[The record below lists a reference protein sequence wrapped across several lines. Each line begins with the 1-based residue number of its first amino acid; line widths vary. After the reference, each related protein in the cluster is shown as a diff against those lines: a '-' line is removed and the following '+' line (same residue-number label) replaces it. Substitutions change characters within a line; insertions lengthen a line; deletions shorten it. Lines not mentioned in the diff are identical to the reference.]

1 VNEKAV
7 TESGA
12 RRDKLWFAILG
23 GIVLLA
29 VLLRAW
35 AALRLPLDYDEPVYL
50 QAGFDY
56 ARALREGDL
65 GGVIDYAENREHP
78 ALVKFLYSLVVLALG
93 PETDWQIALYAGR
106 LLSALFG
113 VLAVLALALFD
124 PVAGGLLAVH
134 TMAVKY
140 TSQVYLEALPQLAS
154 LAAVLALV
162 RSSGARDRWFWL
174 SALAL
179 GATAASK
186 FTYVPIVL
194 VLLYLAIWEKRTRWT
209 DLALYLGV
217 AVLAFWLLNPT
228 LWRDPIGRLAD
239 TLFFHVRY
247 SQGSRIQ
254 LAALPWYQPLYWI
267 SRSPPSLWHPD
278 AFFYFAL
285 DGVIF
290 LLALPGL
297 YWEWHE
303 RRWVVVWIATG
314 LLFLLLWPTKWP
326 QYTLILTPALCL
338 SASAAARRIYHW
350 IHERETYWLWLRQ
363 MIPVPPLSFFI
374 LGTLMVVAVVVFFTA
389 STLQLTLGRLGWSH
403 FTTQDSMLPSNI
415 VYDVAPG
422 PDPPEGSRRGM
433 ILGTE
438 QGAVLWTPR
447 VTTDVPD
454 DWLVFTAEN
463 SDLPADRVLSVV
475 RDGEGVL
482 WFGTEAGLA
491 RYDPRDGEGEWQVY
505 TADELGLTGDRV
517 YALAVG
523 SDGRL
528 WAGTSHGAAVWD
540 GEAWTSFTSATSG
553 LADDW
558 VSALA
563 IEPQPE
569 GDRIWFGTEA
579 GPSRLDTATGE
590 WTSYA
595 GEFDASVVALLVDSE
610 GRVWAGTLGEGL
622 GVWDGEMWRVF
633 VTGNS
638 GLPYNSVTALAEVE
652 PGRLWIGTALPAEV
666 GGVLAE
672 LDVAAGLAGS
682 EDAWKLYTRTDSG
695 YSEAEPMVIAQD
707 GEGRWWIGTRTA
719 GVDIHR
725 SRQ

>member
-1 VNEKAV
+1 MNAEASTK
-7 TESGA
+7 SGA
-12 RRDKLWFAILG
+12 KRDRLWFAIMG

-29 VLLRAW
+29 ILLRAW

-56 ARALREGDL
+56 AHALQDGDL
-65 GGVIDYAENREHP
+65 DAVIDYAENREHP
-78 ALVKFLYSLVVLALG
+78 ALVKVLYGLVVFALG

-113 VLAVLALALFD
+113 ILSVVALALFD
-124 PVAGGLLAVH
+124 PLAGGLLAIH

-140 TSQVYLEALPQLAS
+140 SSQVYLEALPQLAS

-162 RSSGARDRWFWL
+162 RSAKARDRWFWL

-179 GATAASK
+179 GVTAASK

-217 AVLAFWLLNPT
+217 ALMAFWLLNPT

-247 SQGSRIQ
+247 SQGSRVQ
-254 LAALPWYQPLYWI
+254 SAALPWYQPLYWI
-267 SRSPPSLWHPD
+267 SRSSPSIWHPD

-285 DGVIF
+285 DSVIF
-290 LLALPGL
+290 FLALPGL
-297 YWEWHE
+297 YWEWRE
-303 RRWVVVWIATG
+303 RRWVAVWFATG

-338 SASAAARRIYHW
+338 SASSTVRHVYHW
-350 IHERETYWLWLRQ
+350 LRERETYWLWFRQ
-363 MIPVPPLSFFI
+363 MLPMPPLSFFI
-374 LGTLMVVAVVVFFTA
+374 LGTLMIVAVVVFYTA
-389 STLQLTLGRLGWSH
+389 ATLQLTLGRLGWSH
-403 FTTQDSMLPSNI
+403 FTTADSLLPSNI

-422 PDPPEGSRRGM
+422 PDPPEGSQRGM
-433 ILGTE
+433 ILGTDR
-438 QGAVLWTPR
+438 GAVLWIPR
-447 VTTDVPD
+447 ITTDVPD
-454 DWLVFTAEN
+454 DWLVFSAEN
-463 SDLPADRVLSVV
+463 SDLPDDRVLSVAH
-475 RDGEGVL
+475 DAQGAI
-482 WFGTEAGLA
+482 WFGTEAGVA
-491 RYDPRDGEGEWQVY
+491 RYKPGDAGGEWQVY
-505 TADELGLTGDRV
+505 TADELGLRGDRV
-517 YALAVG
+517 FALATG

-528 WAGTSHGAAVWD
+528 WMGTSHGAAVWD
-540 GEAWTSFTSATSG
+540 GEAWTSFTSETSG
-553 LADDW
+553 LSDDW
-558 VSALA
+558 VRALA

-569 GDRIWFGTEA
+569 GDRIWFGTET

-595 GEFDASVVALLVDSE
+595 GEFGASAIALLVDSE
-610 GRVWAGTLGEGL
+610 GRLWAGTLGEGL
-622 GVWDGEMWRVF
+622 GVWDGETWRVF
-633 VTGNS
+633 DTGNS
-638 GLPYNSVTALAEVE
+638 GLPYNTVPALAEIE
-652 PGRLWIGTALPAEV
+652 PGRLWIGAALPAEV

-672 LDVAAGLAGS
+672 LDVAGALDGS

-695 YSEAEPMVIAQD
+695 YSESEPLAIVQD
-707 GEGRWWIGTRTA
+707 SEGRWWIGTRTA
-719 GVDIHR
+719 GIDIFR
-725 SRQ
+725 SK